1 MDGSKKQCSSN
12 INMAVELVIEVLPTE
27 AVAVAIV
34 VVTSTLCISSMHID
48 TQCIS
53 MHNNKCTIHTYNVP

>member
-1 MDGSKKQCSSN
+1 MDSSKKQCGSN

-48 TQCIS
+48 TQSIS
-53 MHNNKCTIHTYNVP
+53 MDNNKCAIHKYKVP